1 MTSARGRSLRS
12 HLMWLYVLLAIFSGV
27 VVPLLGMLFSHASF
41 QEYQRQG
48 RQAALDLLARSLE
61 DLYRET
67 GSWDRAR
74 VMDVLSLPARWGAVN
89 IALRDQEGRVVCAAG
104 PSGMH
109 ARGEGHGAKGR
120 ARETGHS
127 GHVMGELSQAHGHS
141 STALS
146 PLDEGSGSK
155 GRMVIQ
161 LTSEGRVIGVL
172 DADVRVPQGR
182 FERAFVS
189 HLTSYT
195 LAGTLVMILV
205 ACGLGYMVAGRLSRP
220 VARAVE
226 RTKRICRREYD
237 LKPAKPSGIREMDD
251 LTRGVEELGR
261 SLAEQERLRQRL
273 MTDVVHELRTPLTV
287 VRSQIEAIADGVWE
301 ASPERLALCV
311 SEMERLSGLIR
322 DVESVTRM
330 EGDAVAIKPEPVDLS
345 AFLSSVLDAFRPL
358 FGRTGVALRRSLAPS
373 LHAEVDEDRFRH
385 VMDNLLSNALR
396 YTPKGG
402 WVEVRLRRRGDEAVI
417 EVQDSGSGI
426 SPQDLPHVFDRF
438 YRADESR
445 ARVTGG
451 RGVGLSIA
459 RAVVEAHGGTIG
471 VESES
476 GVGSCF
482 TVTLPAVEGQAAR
495 STNSMDEAES
505 AKGPEL
511 PFR

>member
-1 MTSARGRSLRS
+1 
-12 HLMWLYVLLAIFSGV
+12 
-27 VVPLLGMLFSHASF
+27 
-41 QEYQRQG
+41 
-48 RQAALDLLARSLE
+48 
-61 DLYRET
+61 
-67 GSWDRAR
+67 
-74 VMDVLSLPARWGAVN
+74 
-89 IALRDQEGRVVCAAG
+89 
-104 PSGMH
+104 
-109 ARGEGHGAKGR
+109 
-120 ARETGHS
+120 
-127 GHVMGELSQAHGHS
+127 
-141 STALS
+141 
-146 PLDEGSGSK
+146 
-155 GRMVIQ
+155 
-161 LTSEGRVIGVL
+161 VIGVL
-172 DADVRVPQGR
+172 DADMRVPQGR

-189 HLTSYT
+189 HLASYT

-205 ACGLGYMVAGRLSRP
+205 ACGLGYIVAGRLSRP

-237 LKPAKPSGIREMDD
+237 LEPAKPSGIREMDD

-287 VRSQIEAIADGVWE
+287 VRTQIEAIADGVWE

-358 FGRTGVALRRSLAPS
+358 FGRTGVALRRSLAPG
-373 LHAEVDEDRFRH
+373 LCAAVDEDRFRH

-402 WVEVRLRRRGDEAVI
+402 WVEVRLLRREEAVI

-459 RAVVEAHGGTIG
+459 RAVAEAHGGTIS
-471 VESES
+471 VESEI

-482 TVTLPAVEGQAAR
+482 TVTLPAIEGR
-495 STNSMDEAES
+495 TT
-505 AKGPEL
+505 
-511 PFR
+511 

>member
-89 IALRDQEGRVVCAAG
+89 IALRDQEGRVVCATG
-104 PSGMH
+104 PSAMH

-146 PLDEGSGSK
+146 PPDEGSGSK

-182 FERAFVS
+182 
-189 HLTSYT
+189 
-195 LAGTLVMILV
+195 
-205 ACGLGYMVAGRLSRP
+205 
-220 VARAVE
+220 
-226 RTKRICRREYD
+226 
-237 LKPAKPSGIREMDD
+237 
-251 LTRGVEELGR
+251 
-261 SLAEQERLRQRL
+261 
-273 MTDVVHELRTPLTV
+273 VVHELRTPLTV

-482 TVTLPAVEGQAAR
+482 TVTLPAVEGQAR
-495 STNSMDEAES
+495 
-505 AKGPEL
+505 L
-511 PFR
+511 

>member
-1 MTSARGRSLRS
+1 MSSPRGRSLRA
-12 HLMWLYVLLAIFSGV
+12 HLMWLYVILAIFSGV
-27 VVPLLGMLFSHASF
+27 VVPLLGMILGHASL

-48 RQAALDLLARSLE
+48 RQVALDSLARSLE
-61 DLYRET
+61 DLYRES
-67 GSWDRAR
+67 GAWERAR
-74 VMDVLSLPARWGAVN
+74 VMDVLRLPTRWGAAN
-89 IALRDQEGRVVCAAG
+89 IALRDHEGRMVCTVGPGVV
-104 PSGMH
+104 P
-109 ARGEGHGAKGR
+109 ARGEGHGARGR
-120 ARETGHS
+120 MRREARDADRS
-127 GHVMGELSQAHGHS
+127 GDVMGDVMEDLAQACCHPSAGLS
-141 STALS
+141 L
-146 PLDEGSGSK
+146 LDEASGSK
-155 GRMVIQ
+155 GRRVIR

-172 DADVRVPQGR
+172 DADARVPRGR
-182 FERAFVS
+182 FEWAFVS
-189 HLTSYT
+189 HLAFYT
-195 LAGTLVMILV
+195 LAGILVMILV
-205 ACGLGYMVAGRLSRP
+205 ACGLGYIVAGRLSRP
-220 VARAVE
+220 VAKAVE

-237 LKPAKPSGIREMDD
+237 LEPAKPSGIREMDD

-287 VRSQIEAIADGVWE
+287 VRTQIEAIADGVWE

-330 EGDAVAIKPEPVDLS
+330 EGEAVAVTPEPVDLS

-358 FGRTGVALRRSLAPS
+358 FERSGVALRQSLASS
-373 LHAEVDEDRFRH
+373 LYAEVDEDRFRH

-396 YTPKGG
+396 YTPKGE
-402 WVEVRLRRRGDEAVI
+402 WVEVRLLRREDEAVI

-438 YRADESR
+438 YRTDESR

-459 RAVVEAHGGTIG
+459 RAVVETHGGTIS
-471 VESES
+471 VESEI

-482 TVTLPAVEGQAAR
+482 TVTLPAIEGR
-495 STNSMDEAES
+495 TT
-505 AKGPEL
+505 
-511 PFR
+511 

>member
-27 VVPLLGMLFSHASF
+27 VVPLLGMLLSHASF

-48 RQAALDLLARSLE
+48 RQVALDSLARSLE
-61 DLYRET
+61 DLYQEA
-67 GSWDRAR
+67 GAWDRAR
-74 VMDVLSLPARWGAVN
+74 VMDVLRLPARWGAVN
-89 IALRDQEGRVVCAAG
+89 IALRDGEGRVVCAAG
-104 PSGMH
+104 PGAMPVK
-109 ARGEGHGAKGR
+109 GEGHGAKGR
-120 ARETGHS
+120 ARRGARDAGRS
-127 GHVMGELSQAHGHS
+127 GEVVEDLAQACCQP
-141 STALS
+141 AAAMS
-146 PLDEGSGSK
+146 PLGESAGSK
-155 GRMVIQ
+155 GRMVLQ
-161 LTSEGRVIGVL
+161 LTAEERVIGVL
-172 DADVRVPQGR
+172 DADMRVPQGR

-189 HLTSYT
+189 HLASYT

-261 SLAEQERLRQRL
+261 SLAEQERLLQRL

-287 VRSQIEAIADGVWE
+287 VRTQIEAIADGVWE

-330 EGDAVAIKPEPVDLS
+330 EGDAVTIKPEPVDLS
-345 AFLSSVLDAFRPL
+345 TFLSSVLDAFRPL
-358 FGRTGVALRRSLAPS
+358 FERTGVALRRCLAPS
-373 LHAEVDEDRFRH
+373 LCAEVDEDRFRH

-402 WVEVRLRRRGDEAVI
+402 WVEVRLLRREGEAVI

-438 YRADESR
+438 YRTDESR

-459 RAVVEAHGGTIG
+459 RAVTEAHGGTIS

-482 TVTLPAVEGQAAR
+482 TVMLPAVAGRTPQIHR
-495 STNSMDEAES
+495 QS
-505 AKGPEL
+505 
-511 PFR
+511 F

>member
-1 MTSARGRSLRS
+1 MTSTRGRSLRA
-12 HLMWLYVLLAIFSGV
+12 HLMWLYVILAIFSGV
-27 VVPLLGMLFSHASF
+27 VVPLLGMILGHASL

-48 RQAALDLLARSLE
+48 RQAALDSLARSLE
-61 DLYRET
+61 DLYRES
-67 GSWDRAR
+67 GAWERAR
-74 VMDVLSLPARWGAVN
+74 VMDVLRLPTRWGAAN
-89 IALRDQEGRVVCAAG
+89 IALRDHEGRMVCAVG
-104 PSGMH
+104 PGVVP
-109 ARGEGHGAKGR
+109 AKGEGHGARGR
-120 ARETGHS
+120 MRREARDADRS
-127 GHVMGELSQAHGHS
+127 GDVMEDLAQACCHPSAG
-141 STALS
+141 LS
-146 PLDEGSGSK
+146 PLDEASGSK
-155 GRMVIQ
+155 GRRGIR

-172 DADVRVPQGR
+172 DADARVPRGR
-182 FERAFVS
+182 FEWAFVS
-189 HLTSYT
+189 HLAFYT
-195 LAGTLVMILV
+195 LAGILVMILV
-205 ACGLGYMVAGRLSRP
+205 ACGLGYIVAGRLSRP

-237 LKPAKPSGIREMDD
+237 LEPAKPSGIREMDD

-287 VRSQIEAIADGVWE
+287 VRTQIEAIADGVWE

-330 EGDAVAIKPEPVDLS
+330 EGEAVAVTPEPVELS

-358 FGRTGVALRRSLAPS
+358 FERSDVALRQSLASS
-373 LHAEVDEDRFRH
+373 LYAEVDEDRFRH

-402 WVEVRLRRRGDEAVI
+402 WVEVRLLRREEAVI

-459 RAVVEAHGGTIG
+459 RAVAEAHGGTIS
-471 VESES
+471 VESEI

-482 TVTLPAVEGQAAR
+482 TVTLPAIEGR
-495 STNSMDEAES
+495 TT
-505 AKGPEL
+505 
-511 PFR
+511 